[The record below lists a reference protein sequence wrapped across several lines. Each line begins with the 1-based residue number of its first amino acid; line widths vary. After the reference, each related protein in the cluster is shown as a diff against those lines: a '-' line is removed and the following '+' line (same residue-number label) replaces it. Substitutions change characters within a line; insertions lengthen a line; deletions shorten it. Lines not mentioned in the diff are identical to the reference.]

1 MRKGA
6 MRVPCL
12 QSVALTLAMAAGS
25 AVLAAPL
32 SPAGASLDADPVE
45 VAIDHTR
52 NLEYIEA
59 RQQLETWLTTHPGDL
74 RALNYLASTLLQEQ
88 IFEREMADGR
98 LEDGGLRKGN
108 PPVSEEFKR
117 HLFSVLDRAEAAGNE
132 RLRQNPD
139 DQDALYWMGIN
150 YMVRAV
156 YELGFAKSNTG
167 ALKDAKQARNYH
179 LQLQKLNPGYVDA
192 MLLPG
197 MYDYIAG
204 SIPWY
209 MKILTAI
216 IGIHGD
222 KQRGLAAMERVA
234 RKGKWSKVEAQEFLA
249 IFYYREK
256 RYGEAIALM
265 EQLSREYPRNFVLLQ
280 HIARAYKAQEQWRKA
295 AETYELMVSR
305 HRSGKPGYQKV
316 PLAKTLYQAGEAYAR
331 AGDLKRAEQLYS
343 EAEKCRDDNIFVY
356 RAALAAGSIDQQ
368 KNRLEDAR
376 RRFQRV
382 ADAVPTT
389 NEGKAA
395 RELLRKLS

>member
-1 MRKGA
+1 MGI
-6 MRVPCL
+6 
-12 QSVALTLAMAAGS
+12 
-25 AVLAAPL
+25 
-32 SPAGASLDADPVE
+32 SPDADPVE

-52 NLEYIEA
+52 NLEYAPA
-59 RQQLETWLTTHPGDL
+59 RQQLEAWLTTHPADL

-98 LEDGGLRKGN
+98 LEDGGLRKGD
-108 PPVSEEFKR
+108 PPVSEEFR
-117 HLFSVLDRAEAAGNE
+117 RDLFGVLGRAEAAANE
-132 RLRQNPD
+132 RLRQNPG

-156 YELGFAKSNTG
+156 YQLGFAKSNTG

-179 LQLQKLNPGYVDA
+179 MQLQKLNPGYVDA

-234 RKGKWSKVEAQEFLA
+234 REGKWSRAEARQFLA

-256 RYGEAIALM
+256 RYSEAIALM
-265 EQLSREYPRNFVLLQ
+265 EQLARDYPRNFVIYQ
-280 HIARAYKAQEQWRKA
+280 HIARAYKAQEKWRKA
-295 AETYELMVSR
+295 AETYELMVNR
-305 HRSGKPGYQKV
+305 CRSGEPGYRKV
-316 PLAKTLYQAGEAYAR
+316 PLAKTLYQTGEAFAR
-331 AGDLKRAEQLYS
+331 AGDLKRAEALYAH
-343 EAEKCRDDNIFVY
+343 AEKCSDNNIFVY
-356 RAALAAGSIDQQ
+356 RAALAAGGLDEQM
-368 KNRLEDAR
+368 NRLEDAR

-382 ADAVPTT
+382 ANAVPETG
-389 NEGKAA
+389 EGKAA
-395 RELLRKLS
+395 RERLKRLP